1 MFNRTFVV
9 IVWLA
14 LSCWTL
20 PEWAPLSAQVFA
32 PFRTPAGTEIKLQVE
47 PDRMYRA
54 HWSRDLE
61 TWLPLGD
68 LFLPDSGMQRPLPD
82 VTQAF
87 VRLEPGPRI
96 DELEPLV
103 VIIGDS
109 TVANLS
115 PISPSHH
122 GWGQVLQDFFQPIV
136 RVVNLAEGGVGTRR
150 FFQEGRINHVNHVN
164 RLEPDIVIIQFG
176 HIDFREKLPL
186 PEYEEN
192 LSILIRAIRRID
204 AIPVLVTPVA
214 RRLFDDQGR
223 LLHELASLRNSVM
236 NVSQRD
242 HVTLVDLNGRSAAL
256 YNRLGP
262 AQSPLLTVC
271 GDACT
276 DQSHFSR
283 VGAYVMSSL
292 AARDFPPVLKK
303 FTVPLDELVPNVVA
317 AFRHIQ
323 KFEGLK
329 TPFSEVS
336 RGFQEDEIWKWV
348 YPETESNSP

>member
-1 MFNRTFVV
+1 MFNRAFVV
-9 IVWLA
+9 LA
-14 LSCWTL
+14 LLAMFCGATL
-20 PEWAPLSAQVFA
+20 DLAPLAAQEFA
-32 PFRTPAGTEIKLQVE
+32 PFRTPSGMELKLRVE

-68 LFLPDSGMQRPLPD
+68 LFLPDPDTHRLLPD
-82 VTQAF
+82 EAQAF
-87 VRLEPGPRI
+87 GRLDPGPRI

-122 GWGQVLQDFFQPIV
+122 GWGQVIQDFFQPIV

-150 FFQEGRINHVNHVN
+150 FFQDGRINHVN

-214 RRLFDDQGR
+214 RRLYDDQGR
-223 LLHELASLRNSVM
+223 LLHELAQRRMSVM

-242 HVTLVDLNGRSAAL
+242 HVALIDLNGRSAAL
-256 YNRLGP
+256 YNRLVP
-262 AQSPLLTVC
+262 EQSPILTVC

-283 VGAYVMSSL
+283 VGAYVMASL
-292 AARDFPPVLKK
+292 ATRDFPPVLRG
-303 FTVPLDELVPNVVA
+303 FTVPLDDLIPKVEE
-317 AFRHIQ
+317 AFTYIQ
-323 KFEGLK
+323 RFKGFE
-329 TPFSEVS
+329 TPFIEISG
-336 RGFQEDEIWKWV
+336 GFQEDEIWEWI
-348 YPETESNSP
+348 YPEIESSSP